1 MCFYDITRNHN
12 PRSPKIGQ
20 YLAVPR
26 GNVHEFKRSKRYI
39 KTVSMDVISLG
50 FPEQTV
56 PKWLNGYVFVQ
67 EGQIRCRMR
76 KKFDEVEFHNWKEVV
91 SVNVADRFT
100 PHTAVDEKS
109 LRKLLND
116 LLK

>member
-76 KKFDEVEFHNWKEVV
+76 KEFDEGDDDHGSHDQPDEITRLEVRVEAETV
-91 SVNVADRFT
+91 
-100 PHTAVDEKS
+100 
-109 LRKLLND
+109 
-116 LLK
+116 